1 MLERIVV
8 DGEFW
13 AALETLGRHRLP
25 TLADVDP
32 YGDTLL
38 RGEAADR
45 MVRELEGS
53 DLARLRGVESQTV
66 STLLAWGLRCRSD
79 RELCIAF
86 SGD

>member
-1 MLERIVV
+1 MVV

-13 AALETLGRHRLP
+13 AALDTLGRHRLP
-25 TLADVDP
+25 TLARVDP

-38 RGEAADR
+38 RGEAVER
-45 MVRELEGS
+45 MMRELEDS
-53 DLARLRGVESQTV
+53 DLARLRGAEHRAV

-79 RELCIAF
+79 RELRIAF